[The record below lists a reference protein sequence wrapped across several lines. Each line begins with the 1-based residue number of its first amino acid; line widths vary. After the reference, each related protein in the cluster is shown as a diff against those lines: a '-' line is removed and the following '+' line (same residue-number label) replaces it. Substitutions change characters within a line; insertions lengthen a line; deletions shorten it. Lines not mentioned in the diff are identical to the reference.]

1 MYMHTNFVKSCMK
14 RSIDKSADV
23 KKNDSICT
31 EKVTNYYV
39 RVSETQIYDKCLS
52 MCIIQIIFL
61 LSTNL

>member
-1 MYMHTNFVKSCMK
+1 MK